1 MSRNNDWKAGDR
13 VQTYDKNGDIKAGAV
28 DSVTT
33 ETRERQEY
41 GGWSRVPK
49 TVTETFVS
57 QVNVKWDNGEEESL
71 KPYQLRAEDNELERQ
86 FRLAVPDAHKRIQE
100 KLALAERYLAEAVEI
115 SEETG
120 VAFSADISFLSQSYK
135 PSSFGDKFPD
145 VSEELMQEVTSSYNE
160 YEGWQHSAVCY

>member
-13 VQTYDKNGDIKAGAV
+13 VQTYDKNGDVKAGAV
-28 DSVTT
+28 VSVVT

-41 GGWSRVPK
+41 GWSRVPK

-57 QVNVKWDNGEEESL
+57 GVNVKWDNGEEETL
-71 KPYQLRAEDNELERQ
+71 KPYQLRNEDNEMERQ
-86 FRLAVPDAHKRIQE
+86 FRLAVPEATKRINE
-100 KLALAERYLAEAVEI
+100 KLALAEKYLDEAIAI

-120 VAFSADISFLSQSYK
+120 VAFSTSISYISQDYK
-135 PSSFGDKFPD
+135 PSSFGDRFPD
-145 VSEELMQEVTSSYNE
+145 VSEEMMQDVTETHNE